1 MCTIKQEPKFLGSG
15 PDCHSFGHHWPK
27 MCQLRGQDRF
37 IFRGGMHGSILSM
50 CMQLSW
56 TLFSCLGSTPTQ
68 NVREGKETE
77 GLSTC
82 ALINTCESWPLLV
95 TSHMENLRATCK
107 YNIANTVGKT
117 NPLTH
122 LCTAGYPI
130 DEIDNQWQTTPINTK
145 LTFNATL
152 RAF

>member
-1 MCTIKQEPKFLGSG
+1 MYTIKQEPKFLGSG
-15 PDCHSFGHHWPK
+15 LDCHSFDLHWPK
-27 MCQLRGQDRF
+27 MCQLRGQDCF
-37 IFRGGMHGSILSM
+37 IFRREMHGSILSM

-56 TLFSCLGSTPTQ
+56 TLFSRLGSTPTQ

-77 GLSTC
+77 GLSTY

-95 TSHMENLRATCK
+95 TSHMENLSAK

-117 NPLTH
+117 NSLTH
-122 LCTAGYPI
+122 LCTAGYSI

-145 LTFNATL
+145 LTSNAIL